1 MVTWPANKK
10 IMVTR
15 PANRNIIVTMTANR
29 SIMANREILVA
40 FQHVLAESL
49 PNKRAG
55 Q

>member
-49 PNKRAG
+49 PSKRAG